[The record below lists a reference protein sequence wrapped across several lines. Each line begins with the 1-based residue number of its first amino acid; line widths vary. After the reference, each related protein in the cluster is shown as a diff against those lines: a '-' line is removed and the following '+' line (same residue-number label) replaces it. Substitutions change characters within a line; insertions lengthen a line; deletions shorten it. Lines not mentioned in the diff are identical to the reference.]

1 MRRTSRMEG
10 SSFQKAQWTSEK
22 RPVRRME
29 SAWSWVGWE
38 ESGLRVEPWPTRMRA
53 DEGLGEIMGKCGG
66 CGRRRGGACMDP
78 RRRVNARQ

>member
-1 MRRTSRMEG
+1 
-10 SSFQKAQWTSEK
+10 
-22 RPVRRME
+22 
-29 SAWSWVGWE
+29 VGWE
-38 ESGLRVEPWPTRMRA
+38 ESGLSVEPWPTRMRA